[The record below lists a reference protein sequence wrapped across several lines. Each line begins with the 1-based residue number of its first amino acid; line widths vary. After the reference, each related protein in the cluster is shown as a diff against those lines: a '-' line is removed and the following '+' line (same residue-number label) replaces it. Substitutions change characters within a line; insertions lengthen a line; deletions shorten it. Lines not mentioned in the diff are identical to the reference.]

1 MTRNT
6 SSMAKHLN
14 RHHCDLIKNHEA
26 KKITQIPLASFG
38 NISKPTP
45 MQPVQQEKCAN
56 LLALYI
62 ATSTAPKN
70 IVESKEFENFV
81 IALNPSFSMPSRRSI
96 DQKIKRLYDNV
107 IEKIKIIV
115 H

>member
-6 SSMAKHLN
+6 SSIAKHVN

-26 KKITQIPLASFG
+26 KKITQIPLAAFG
-38 NISKPTP
+38 NISKPNP

-56 LLALYI
+56 QLAMYI

-70 IVESKEFENFV
+70 IVECKEFENLFL
-81 IALNPSFSMPSRRSI
+81 ALNPRFSMEV
-96 DQKIKRLYDNV
+96 D
-107 IEKIKIIV
+107 
-115 H
+115 